1 MKTIV
6 ILFCFASLIAEA
18 APNFITQSMMKRR
31 GLTDEQYEMLWSMGA
46 HPRIEVAAA
55 RDWIF
60 RASRY
65 KNVKEWLEE
74 LGRDNDF
81 AKLASRVPGLTET
94 NEVLSV
100 SNKLLRA
107 EASNWRDKAESY
119 WNGWTNSFTIAT
131 NYCSKY
137 SSMSNRVAVAE
148 SLAQKRG
155 LLIQSELKRLKDEK
169 SDLEEKIASTS
180 YVALRPWLRLK
191 LLSVDASIKKLE
203 EDDGQVLPITE

>member
-1 MKTIV
+1 MKIIV
-6 ILFCFASLIAEA
+6 MMFCFVSLIADA
-18 APNFITQSMMKRR
+18 AHNFITQSMMKRR
-31 GLTDEQYEMLWSMGA
+31 GLTDEQYEMLWSIGA

-100 SNKLLRA
+100 SNKFLRP
-107 EASNWRDKAESY
+107 EASSWRDKAESY

-131 NYCSKY
+131 NYYSKY

-155 LLIQSELKRLKDEK
+155 LLIQSELERLKNEK
-169 SDLEEKIASTS
+169 SDLEEKIASSS

-191 LLSVDASIKKLE
+191 LLSVDASINKLE
-203 EDDGQVLPITE
+203 EDAGQALPITE